1 MIEGLKLDFSG
12 RELREHLK
20 KKSGYHQER
29 TEFYSRQ
36 ADALVAGNAEAM
48 QYSGGDPVKTLRD
61 KAMEHKR
68 RSEMFTLLQTHVIES
83 ETYRLE
89 DKDLIR
95 LEFISAVRF

>member
-29 TEFYSRQ
+29 NEFYSRQ

-61 KAMEHKR
+61 KAVEHKR
-68 RSEMFTLLQTHVIES
+68 RSEMFTLLQTHVIEN

>member
-12 RELREHLK
+12 KELREHLK
-20 KKSGYHQER
+20 KKSSHHQER
-29 TEFYSRQ
+29 SEFYSRQ

-48 QYSGGDPVKTLRD
+48 QYSGGDPVKALRD
-61 KAMEHKR
+61 KAAEHKR
-68 RSEMFTLLQTHVIES
+68 RSEMFTLLQTHITES

-95 LEFISAVRF
+95 LEFISAMRF